1 MFGDNAALRDSWGYG
16 ADVSAFPPPMAQSH
30 GYATTV
36 PSSYFLTSMPQ
47 ASWLR
52 DAMRKLAELASLP
65 PNWDSYGGRPL
76 SPEMRLAAGSL
87 IAQIAEPGLP
97 MPAIVPT
104 SDGSIQLE
112 WHERDIDLELRLR
125 SQSVYE
131 LYFADASGVQPPIE
145 EELRFDLR
153 PLHAALEILR
163 SR

>member
-1 MFGDNAALRDSWGYG
+1 MYDGNTAVRDSWGHG
-16 ADVSAFPPPMAQSH
+16 ADVSAFLPPMAQSH

-36 PSSYFLTSMPQ
+36 PSSYFLTSLPQ
-47 ASWLR
+47 ANWLR
-52 DAMRKLAELASLP
+52 DAERKLAELASLP

-76 SPEMRLAAGSL
+76 SPEMRFAAGRL
-87 IAQIAEPGLP
+87 IAQIAELGLP
-97 MPAIVPT
+97 KPAIVPT

-125 SQSVYE
+125 SQIVYE
-131 LYFADASGVQPPIE
+131 LYFADASGVQPPVE
-145 EELRFDLR
+145 EELRYDLR